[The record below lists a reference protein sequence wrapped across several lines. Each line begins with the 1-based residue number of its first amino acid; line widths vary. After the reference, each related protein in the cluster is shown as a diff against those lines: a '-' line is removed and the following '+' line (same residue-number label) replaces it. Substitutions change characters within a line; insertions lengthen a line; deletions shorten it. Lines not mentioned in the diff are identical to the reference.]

1 MFLFVCGLRFWF
13 GISCICF
20 CLLYIC
26 ICGKCFRS
34 GTWCTHQYNQV
45 NTFPFVLVAAMLPN
59 VSRCCPMFLNVAQCF
74 SKLPLRSNKPG
85 KRKLMAPKQSQLK
98 NLKGVGFCIFCM
110 LWERENATKRNLL
123 FWSTCLP
130 RGNELCRIEKSS
142 EIQSFATKK
151 SSLTGNWFCFP
162 ICGNGFESRE
172 ETSFAESLLWK
183 KSK

>member
-1 MFLFVCGLRFWF
+1 MDCDSDLGSVAFVFVC
-13 GISCICF
+13 CIF
-20 CLLYIC
+20 VFAESVSDLAPDARTDIIRLILSLFFLLP
-26 ICGKCFRS
+26 
-34 GTWCTHQYNQV
+34 Q
-45 NTFPFVLVAAMLPN
+45 
-59 VSRCCPMFLNVAQCF
+59 CCPIFLNVAQCF

-85 KRKLMAPKQSQLK
+85 KRKLMAPKQSQSTK
-98 NLKGVGFCIFCM
+98 SKRGGFCIFCI

-162 ICGNGFESRE
+162 ICGTGFESGE